1 MTDYKRLQENLCCF
15 TRTPECVKLKAPGEV
30 ELGEKDL
37 KPTTRGRNTKTPS
50 SAPQAAAP
58 RNTPRSRDL
67 SQQPKAEGRK
77 PESLSKGA

>member
-1 MTDYKRLQENLCCF
+1 MTDCKRLQENLCCF
-15 TRTPECVKLKAPGEV
+15 TRTPECAKLKALGEV
-30 ELGEKDL
+30 EIGEKDL

-50 SAPQAAAP
+50 SAPQAVAP

-67 SQQPKAEGRK
+67 SQQQKAEGRK